1 MSLPSEYRKLV
12 CVKVTSNFREA
23 VSVVTERTPKLE
35 RNEVFLKTK
44 YAGINASDVNVTAAR
59 YSAATP
65 PFNVGVE
72 SVAEVVA
79 VGDDVKHLPVGSAV
93 ATINVPGFGAFSE
106 YQRVLSSKV
115 FAIPKAVPEVVPLLI
130 SGLTAAIG
138 LDEQGRIKEGETVL
152 ITAAAGGLGHLAV
165 QWAKAAKC
173 HVIGTC
179 SSPEKEVY
187 LKSIGCDKVINY
199 KTHDLGAEVEKSYP
213 NGVDVIWETI
223 GGKTFEVLLNHL
235 SVRGRLVVV
244 GSVTGYQSTDKVV
257 PYMNLEDL
265 PSKLL
270 IRSAT
275 VSGFF
280 LPQYLH
286 LFQEY
291 LLKLQK
297 MVQDGTI
304 VPKVDFGNNANGGE
318 LKGLDSCV
326 RGVEYLYSGKSV
338 GKVVVKL
345 DESA

>member
-12 CVKVTSNFREA
+12 CIKVTPNFRKA
-23 VSVVTERTPKLE
+23 VSVVTEQTPKLE
-35 RNEVFLKTK
+35 RDEVFLKTK
-44 YAGINASDVNVTAAR
+44 YAGINASDVNITAAR
-59 YSAATP
+59 YGAATP
-65 PFNVGVE
+65 PFNVGFE
-72 SVAEVVA
+72 SVAVVVA
-79 VGDDVKHLPVGSAV
+79 VGDEVKHFPVGSAV
-93 ATINVPGFGAFSE
+93 ATINKPGFGAFSE
-106 YQRVLSSKV
+106 YQRIPASIV
-115 FAIPKAVPEVVPLLI
+115 FPIPKAVPEVIPLLI

-179 SSPEKEVY
+179 SSPDKEVY

-199 KTHDLGAEVEKSYP
+199 KTHDLGAEVEKGYP
-213 NGVDVIWETI
+213 SGVDVIWETI

-244 GSVTGYQSTDKVV
+244 GAITGYQGSDKAV
-257 PYMNLEDL
+257 PDVNLKDL

-270 IRSAT
+270 MRSAS

-280 LPQYLH
+280 LPDYSH
-286 LFQEY
+286 LFPEY
-291 LLKLQK
+291 VAKLQK
-297 MVQDGTI
+297 MLHDGTI
-304 VPKVDFGNNANGGE
+304 VPKVDFGLNADGGE
-318 LKGLDSCV
+318 LKGLDGCV

>member
-1 MSLPSEYRKLV
+1 MSLPSDYRKLV

-35 RNEVFLKTK
+35 GKEVFLKTK

-65 PFNVGVE
+65 PFNVGIE

-93 ATINVPGFGAFSE
+93 ATINVPGYGAFSE
-106 YQRVLSSKV
+106 YQRILASKV
-115 FAIPKAVPEVVPLLI
+115 FPIPKAVPEVIPLLI

-179 SSPEKEVY
+179 SSIEKEVY

-235 SVRGRLVVV
+235 SIRGRLVVV
-244 GSVTGYQSTDKVV
+244 GAITGYQGIDKAV
-257 PYMNLEDL
+257 PDVNLEDL

-270 IRSAT
+270 MRSAT

-280 LPQYLH
+280 LTQYTH
-286 LFQEY
+286 LFPEY
-291 LLKLQK
+291 VAKLQK
-297 MVQDGTI
+297 MLQDGTI
-304 VPKVDFGNNANGGE
+304 VPKVDFGLNADGGE
-318 LKGLDSCV
+318 LKGLDGCI
-326 RGVEYLYSGKSV
+326 RGVEYLHSGKSV